1 MVEISYIDTAS
12 FTAEQYR
19 ELLNRLSEERRQRAE
34 RYRTTSAAYLSAGAG
49 YLLDCALSRAGLTG
63 AAVSYGEHGKPYIDG
78 FHFNLSHSGTVA
90 VLAVG
95 GGEVGVDIEKIAPV
109 QEKLIKRVC
118 TERECAYLYD
128 LSEEERAG
136 AFFRL
141 WTAKESAAKFL
152 GTGLASPKE
161 FEVDLCKEVVRGG
174 AALPI
179 REYALDGYAL
189 TACAEEEFSPVLKE
203 VLLNS

>member
-19 ELLNRLSEERRQRAE
+19 EILNTLPQERRQRAE
-34 RYRTTSAAYLSAGAG
+34 RYRTESAACLSAGAG
-49 YLLDCALSRAGLTG
+49 YLLHCALQRAGLTG
-63 AAVSYGEHGKPYIDG
+63 EVVSYGEHGKPFIEG
-78 FHFNLSHSGTVA
+78 FRFNLSHSGTVA

-109 QEKLIKRVC
+109 TEKLVRRVC
-118 TERECAYLYD
+118 TERECAYLFA

-152 GTGLASPKE
+152 GTGLSSPKE
-161 FEVDLCKEVVRGG
+161 FETLCGKVVRGG
-174 AALPI
+174 EAFPI

-189 TACAEEEFSPVLKE
+189 TACAEEEFSPALKE